1 MLKKQ
6 SILIKLGIMTL
17 PLAILAIAL
26 GIYAGVSELSTLK
39 EAKEI
44 YFDEVTGIVDKV
56 LATDRD
62 FYQAQLGSD
71 RAHMLQLRGLTL
83 DAKDEVENYDSNLA
97 QVYEGLDKVKEM
109 AEQDPYLYNDF
120 RAAEQTDSLANMLT
134 QVKADVDT

>member
-83 DAKDEVENYDSNLA
+83 DAKD
-97 QVYEGLDKVKEM
+97 
-109 AEQDPYLYNDF
+109 
-120 RAAEQTDSLANMLT
+120 
-134 QVKADVDT
+134 